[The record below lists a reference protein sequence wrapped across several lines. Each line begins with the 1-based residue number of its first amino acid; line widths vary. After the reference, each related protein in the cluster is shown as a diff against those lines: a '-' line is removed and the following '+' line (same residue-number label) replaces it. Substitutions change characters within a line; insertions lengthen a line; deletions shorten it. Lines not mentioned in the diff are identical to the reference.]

1 MSADILIVSPDDH
14 LVEPSD
20 LWTSRLPARYRDA
33 GPRIVRHR
41 GRMDPTVTTDVAFIE
56 DENGRDADIWHYED
70 AIIPIPLISAAA
82 GYEIDELTTDP
93 ITYDE
98 MRPGCYRA
106 ADRLA
111 DMDIAGIEA
120 SACFPNTLV
129 RFCGQRFL
137 YGKDKELA
145 LLCVQAYNDFQI
157 DEWAAGSD
165 GRLIRWGSSRCGTS
179 NSPRRKSNE
188 WRRKACAPCASRSC
202 RRASTCLR
210 STADTGTRS
219 SPPASAT
226 RSASCCTSGRAR
238 R

>member
-1 MSADILIVSPDDH
+1 MTADILIVSPDDH
-14 LVEPSD
+14 LVEPAD
-20 LWTSRLPARYRDA
+20 LWTSRLPERYREV

-41 GRMDPTVTTDVAFIE
+41 GRMDPSVTSDVAFVD

-98 MRPGCYRA
+98 MRPGCYRP

-157 DEWAAGSD
+157 DEWGAGSD
-165 GRLIRWGSSRCGTS
+165 GRLIPLGIIPLWDVDLAAKKL
-179 NSPRRKSNE
+179 NESPPRE
-188 WRRKACAPCASRSC
+188 CAPCASRSYPH
-202 RRASTCLR
+202 ASTCR
-210 STADTGTRS
+210 PSTAATGTRS
-219 SPPASAT
+219 SRRANAT
-226 RSASCCTSGRAR
+226 RSA
-238 R
+238 